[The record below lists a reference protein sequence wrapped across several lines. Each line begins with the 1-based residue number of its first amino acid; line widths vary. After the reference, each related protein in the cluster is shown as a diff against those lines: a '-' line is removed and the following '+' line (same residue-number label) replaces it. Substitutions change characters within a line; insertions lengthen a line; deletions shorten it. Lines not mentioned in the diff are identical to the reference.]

1 MKFFSSYAIRQF
13 AKINHV
19 DYMYN
24 TYEEALNHAYGQLC
38 DDDDAS
44 VYCILEEHDMCI
56 ANGKHI
62 YIAGFFEILEQLD
75 NNTFLGLSVLY
86 PNLYENKVILKKFDK
101 HSQNNI
107 I

>member
-13 AKINHV
+13 AEINNV

-44 VYCILEEHDMCI
+44 VYCILEEDDTCI
-56 ANGKHI
+56 VDGEQV
-62 YIAGFFEILEQLD
+62 YIAGFFKILEQLD

-86 PNLYENKVILKKFDK
+86 PNIYKNEVILK
-101 HSQNNI
+101 NA
-107 I
+107 